1 MYSCTTCR
9 LNSMLCERCC
19 LAMAF
24 IFRKPRTPVKSLTS
38 TCPAP
43 GAHSRLGSPFD
54 PTRTLDGI
62 RTSAA
67 PKLGGFPHQDV
78 DQHFGGHLP
87 GERGCLTCP
96 EWSEIRAP

>member
-24 IFRKPRTPVKSLTS
+24 IFRKPRTPVKLLTS

-43 GAHSRLGSPFD
+43 GAHSRCNPYAWLFWPATRGAHRILPEESSGGVNPAD
-54 PTRTLDGI
+54 LPIEQPTRFLLTVNLK
-62 RTSAA
+62 TAEHSA
-67 PKLGGFPHQDV
+67 L
-78 DQHFGGHLP
+78 
-87 GERGCLTCP
+87 
-96 EWSEIRAP
+96 